1 MTVSI
6 TFLGLTISIIV
17 CVFIIVVTV
26 LARAKHK
33 IQQELEQFKEH
44 HVLYDEIELPE
55 QIENVAYVS
64 TVQH

>member
-6 TFLGLTISIIV
+6 TFLVLTIIV

-26 LARAKHK
+26 LARAKYK

-44 HVLYDEIELPE
+44 HALYDEIELPE
-55 QIENVAYVS
+55 QIKNVAYVS